1 MELNEKEK
9 NILKECDEEG
19 ISIKKTQYQKLGVSK
34 EELFK
39 TLKRLQALGFVYFS
53 KDVKMYF
60 ATLEGSNE
68 LQKNK

>member
-19 ISIKKTQYQKLGVSK
+19 VSIKKPQYQKLGTNK

-39 TLKRLQALGFVYFS
+39 ILKRLQDLGLVYFS
-53 KDVKMYF
+53 EDVKMYF
-60 ATLEGSNE
+60 TTLEGSNE
-68 LQKNK
+68 LQK